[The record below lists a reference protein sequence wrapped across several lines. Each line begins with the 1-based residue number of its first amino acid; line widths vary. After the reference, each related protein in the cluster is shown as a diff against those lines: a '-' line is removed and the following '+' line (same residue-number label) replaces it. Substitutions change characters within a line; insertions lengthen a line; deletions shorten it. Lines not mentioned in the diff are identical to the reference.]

1 MGRDDKRVPPGSGGD
16 VVNGA
21 KSARTRRAA
30 YPPQAQKAAS
40 AEQVWQRLAGVAD
53 PELPALSVVDLGMI
67 RGVRLDGGAIQVEL
81 MPTFLGCPALD
92 LIREAIVADL
102 AALGAV
108 TVEIVR
114 DEPWTSDR
122 ITAAG
127 REKLRQAGLAPPTP
141 IPLQL
146 VDWPAVAC
154 PHCGSRQ
161 TRLDSPFGPTP
172 CRAIHY
178 CRSCRQPFEQFKSI

>member
-1 MGRDDKRVPPGSGGD
+1 M
-16 VVNGA
+16 VNGA
-21 KSARTRRAA
+21 RSGRSAGAALPLQAVRTV
-30 YPPQAQKAAS
+30 S
-40 AEQVWQRLAGVAD
+40 ADQVWQRLAGVAD

-67 RGVRLDGGAIQVEL
+67 RGVRLDGEAIHVEL
-81 MPTFLGCPALD
+81 LPTFLGCPALD
-92 LIREAIVADL
+92 LIREAIVEAL
-102 AALGAV
+102 APVGAV
-108 TVEIVR
+108 SVEIVR
-114 DEPWTSDR
+114 NEAWTSDR
-122 ITAAG
+122 ISAAG
-127 REKLRQAGLAPPTP
+127 REKLRQAGFAPPTP

-178 CRSCRQPFEQFKSI
+178 CRSCRQPFEQFKAV